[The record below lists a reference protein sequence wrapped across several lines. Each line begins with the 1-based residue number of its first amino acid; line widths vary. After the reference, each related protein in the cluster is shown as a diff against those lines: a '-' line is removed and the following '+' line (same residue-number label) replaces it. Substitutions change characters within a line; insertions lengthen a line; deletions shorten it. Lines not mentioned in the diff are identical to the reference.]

1 MRIDQLPDLPSG
13 VDQVKVPCSHNGADF
28 ALPLDPD
35 GYSPPYTI
43 GFVDDAAVRAN
54 FTLTT
59 GGYYRIT
66 PPSSFPS
73 GAKLIS
79 VGAIAWTSSNGISIT
94 PYGSAEAYVIG
105 PGGATV
111 TGLKC
116 RWWYY
121 QGVGS

>member
-28 ALPLDPD
+28 ALPLDSD

-43 GFVDDAAVRAN
+43 GFVDDPSARAD
-54 FTLTT
+54 FQLSA
-59 GGYYRIT
+59 GGYAYIA
-66 PPSSFPS
+66 PPSGFPS
-73 GAKLIS
+73 GAKVLR
-79 VGAIAWTSSNGISIT
+79 VGAIVWTSSNGISFT
-94 PYGSAEAYVIG
+94 EYGSNAAYVIG

-121 QGVGS
+121 KEAAT

>member
-13 VDQVKVPCSHNGADF
+13 VDQVKVPCTYNGADF
-28 ALPLDPD
+28 ALPLNPA
-35 GYSPPYTI
+35 GYTPPYVI
-43 GFVDDAAVRAN
+43 GFVDDAAARAN
-54 FTLTT
+54 FTLTS

-66 PPSSFPS
+66 PPAAFPS
-73 GAKLIS
+73 GAKVIS

-94 PYGSAEAYVIG
+94 PYGAGEAYVIG

-116 RWWYY
+116 RWWYC
-121 QGVGS
+121 QEVNA